1 MMFAYLNGIVSELN
15 PTIVVIE
22 CAGVGYQVHISLQ
35 TYGILKVGEQVKLLV
50 HQIVREDAHLLFG
63 FSNEE
68 ERRVFRYLISVNGVG
83 ANTAL
88 LILSSMSISELISGI
103 AQGDENLLKRIK
115 GIGAKTA
122 QRLIVELK
130 DKVLKEPSAF
140 EKVGSSYNTTRQEA
154 LSALVV
160 LGFSKPNAEKAL
172 DKIIQR
178 SGNHQRVED
187 LIREAL
193 KIL

>member
-1 MMFAYLNGIVSELN
+1 MFAYLKGIVSDLS
-15 PTIVVIE
+15 PTIAVIE

-35 TYGILKVGEQVKLLV
+35 TFGVLKEGEQVKLLV

-63 FSNEE
+63 FSCEE

-88 LILSSMSISELISGI
+88 IILSSMSISELIAGI
-103 AQGDENLLKRIK
+103 AQGNENLLKRIK

-130 DKVLKEPSAF
+130 DKVLKEPSAYD
-140 EKVGSSYNTTRQEA
+140 KVDTSYNTMRQEA

-178 SGNHQRVED
+178 SGNHHRVED

>member
-1 MMFAYLNGIVSELN
+1 MFAYLNGIVSELN

-35 TYGILKVGEQVKLLV
+35 TYGILKQGEQVKLLV

-63 FSNEE
+63 FSSEE

-140 EKVGSSYNTTRQEA
+140 DKVGSSYNTTRQEA

-178 SGNHQRVED
+178 SGNHHRVED

>member
-1 MMFAYLNGIVSELN
+1 MLFRSVSQSR
-15 PTIVVIE
+15 
-22 CAGVGYQVHISLQ
+22 Y
-35 TYGILKVGEQVKLLV
+35 YGILKQGEQVKLLV

-63 FSNEE
+63 FSSEE

-140 EKVGSSYNTTRQEA
+140 DKVGSSYNTTRQEA

-160 LGFSKPNAEKAL
+160 LGLSKPNAEKAL
-172 DKIIQR
+172 DKMIQR
-178 SGNHQRVED
+178 SGNHHRVED

>member
-1 MMFAYLNGIVSELN
+1 MFAYLNGIVSELN

-35 TYGILKVGEQVKLLV
+35 TYGILKQGEQVKLLV

-63 FSNEE
+63 FSSEE

-140 EKVGSSYNTTRQEA
+140 DKVGSSYNTTRQEA

>member
-1 MMFAYLNGIVSELN
+1 MFAYLKGIVSDLS
-15 PTIVVIE
+15 PTIAVIE

-35 TYGILKVGEQVKLLV
+35 TFGVLKEGEQVKLLV

-63 FSNEE
+63 FSSEE

-88 LILSSMSISELISGI
+88 IILSSMSISELIAGI
-103 AQGDENLLKRIK
+103 AQGNENLLKRIK

-130 DKVLKEPSAF
+130 DKVLKEPSAYN
-140 EKVGSSYNTTRQEA
+140 KVDTSYNTMRQEA

-172 DKIIQR
+172 DKVIQR
-178 SGNHQRVED
+178 SGSHQRVED

>member
-1 MMFAYLNGIVSELN
+1 MFAYLNGIVSELN

-35 TYGILKVGEQVKLLV
+35 TYGILKQGEQVKLLV

-63 FSNEE
+63 FSSEE

-103 AQGDENLLKRIK
+103 AQSDENLLKRIK

-140 EKVGSSYNTTRQEA
+140 DKVGSSYNTTRQEA

-178 SGNHQRVED
+178 SGNHHRVED

>member
-1 MMFAYLNGIVSELN
+1 MFAYLNGIVSELN